1 MLSASQWLP
10 RSALLAS
17 MLLLLLASCGA
28 AQKQPVE
35 SKELTPREIMQRY
48 KPAIVRIENNMG
60 ARIGVGTGF
69 VVSEQGRIATNLHVI
84 MGPGRLRVKLSDD
97 SMHEVRRVVA
107 VDQDRDLAVIEID
120 TTTKMPTLRL
130 GDSDK
135 VEPGDAVIAVGNPM
149 QLDYTVSD
157 GLISSVRKIDD
168 DVILQISAPISQG
181 SSGGPLFNSFGEV
194 IGVATMVSSEGQNL
208 NFGVPINYLRP
219 LLAHQGSET
228 VEEFA
233 ERFRPKQ
240 APGRIKTDVGTIQR
254 EVPQHDISILS
265 DCSKEQVLKVFTGV
279 QRAIEL
285 GAPLYNDGDHLA
297 CFNIYE
303 QTAAHFEKDRT
314 MCKGLRDALA
324 AGLLKAEAETDPTH
338 KAWVLRDTFDGVLG
352 VIVNRARSGQ

>member
-1 MLSASQWLP
+1 MPRSLSHAILA
-10 RSALLAS
+10 SALL
-17 MLLLLLASCGA
+17 LISCGA
-28 AQKQPVE
+28 TQKQPGP
-35 SKELTPREIMQRY
+35 KELTPREIMQRY

-60 ARIGVGTGF
+60 TRIAVGTGF
-69 VVSEQGRIATNLHVI
+69 IVSEQGRIATNLHVI

-107 VDQDRDLAVIEID
+107 IDQDRDLAVIEID
-120 TTTKMPTLRL
+120 TTTKMPTLQL

-135 VEPGDAVIAVGNPM
+135 VQPGDAVIAVGNPM

-157 GLISSVRKIDD
+157 GLISSVRAVDD

-194 IGVATMVSSEGQNL
+194 IGVATLVSSEGQNL

-228 VEEFA
+228 VEEFGK
-233 ERFRPKQ
+233 RFRPKQ
-240 APGRIKTDVGTIQR
+240 APGLIKTDAGTIQR
-254 EVPQHDISILS
+254 EVPQHDVSILS
-265 DCSKEQVLKVFTGV
+265 DCSKEQILKVFNGL

-303 QTAAHFEKDRT
+303 QTATHFEKDKA
-314 MCKGLRDALA
+314 MCKGLRDALG
-324 AGLLKAEAETDPTH
+324 AGLLKAEAETDSTH

-352 VIVNRARSGQ
+352 VVVNRARSGQ